1 MGVQDTGVDVSE
13 TATGTDDTAH
23 PLSDLE
29 SGAPDEGVFKYT
41 SKVIPY
47 FRNRRNVLI
56 FKLDCL
62 LLLWMFVAGLMKEM
76 DQSATTQAY
85 VSGMRESLGLYGNEL
100 VMFTTFFSI
109 GYALGL
115 VPGQLIQT
123 RFRPS
128 IFLPLCEITWGLLV
142 LFTYKA
148 PNAQTV
154 YGLRFFLGLFSSAF
168 WPSVVSLIFNWYT
181 PSELALRLAFFN
193 VSDVAGAMFLG
204 ALQATLYTNMNGVHG
219 LGGWQWLFIIAGA
232 ITVGQGLLGFLTI
245 PDSPANTRALWLN
258 PAEKRLAR
266 LRMGE
271 SGINTTVRI
280 PPSVLK
286 KKLRHIIVH
295 PITYFFLF
303 AFALTAWSHRA
314 NSYFVLY
321 LESLGYDTYHV
332 NVIPLG
338 GYALQIVT
346 NLIFNSL
353 SDWKH
358 WRWQISI
365 GSACALGVCLIVLCA
380 WPPNSTAILTF
391 YFLSYATNAGQPSL
405 MAWMAEI
412 LRKEPEA
419 RSIIVAMTVTIVYIG
434 HATIPLRAWRVADSP
449 RYPVGFPLVTAFM
462 AASICVQLG
471 MLWWDRRHPDI
482 ADHGFEKYAS
492 GEIEVSADD
501 EKPPRK
507 EESV

>member
-1 MGVQDTGVDVSE
+1 MN
-13 TATGTDDTAH
+13 
-23 PLSDLE
+23 
-29 SGAPDEGVFKYT
+29 K
-41 SKVIPY
+41 
-47 FRNRRNVLI
+47 
-56 FKLDCL
+56 
-62 LLLWMFVAGLMKEM
+62 
-76 DQSATTQAY
+76 
-85 VSGMRESLGLYGNEL
+85 
-100 VMFTTFFSI
+100 
-109 GYALGL
+109 
-115 VPGQLIQT
+115 
-123 RFRPS
+123 FRPS

-148 PNAQTV
+148 PNAATV

-168 WPSVVSLIFNWYT
+168 WPSVVALIFNWYT
-181 PSELALRLAFFN
+181 PTELALRLAFFN

-219 LGGWQWLFIIAGA
+219 LGGWQWLFIIAGS

-245 PDSPANTRALWLN
+245 PDSPANTRAIWLT
-258 PAEKRLAR
+258 ASEKRLAQ

-271 SGINTTVRI
+271 CGINTTVRI
-280 PPSVLK
+280 PASVLK

-303 AFALTAWSHRA
+303 AFAFTAWSHRA

-380 WPPNSTAILTF
+380 WPPNSAAILTF
-391 YFLSYATNAGQPSL
+391 YFLTYATNAGAPSL
-405 MAWMAEI
+405 MAWMGEI

-419 RSIIVAMTVTIVYIG
+419 RSIIVAITVTIVYVG

-449 RYPVGFPLVTAFM
+449 RYPVGFPLVTAFT
-462 AASICVQLG
+462 AASICVQFG
-471 MLWWDRRHPDI
+471 MLWWDRRHPDV
-482 ADHGFEKYAS
+482 ADRGFEKYAR
-492 GEIEVSADD
+492 GDVEVSADG
-501 EKPPRK
+501 EKPPHK